1 MARMLSVRQLSAL
14 FLTIYMVIAAM
25 AAHLVW
31 RYSYQS
37 LLVEQQSELERFSSH
52 ISATLDKYAH
62 IPRLLSKDKELVD
75 ALRHA
80 NNTAQIN
87 LTNLY
92 LEQVNDVIQAT
103 DTYLL
108 DSIGNTIASSNWSLD
123 RSFIGRN
130 FSWRP
135 YFYNAISGTRSQ
147 YFALGSTSGQRG
159 YYYAYPVIYAAEVIG
174 VVVVKMDL
182 SSIEENWR
190 SKNSY
195 FVATDNN
202 NIVFM
207 SSQPDWLFHSVSELS
222 EEARKKIQDTR
233 QYLDNTIPSLGFYA
247 DVDGAE
253 TEWIKPKQSWFKND
267 YIVSTNK
274 LDNLALNIHVLSPK
288 VIVFWDTFGFL
299 IILTMIFA
307 IIYLAFLL
315 LHHRQIRQRQIERL
329 QAEAKQKLEFLVMER
344 TAKLHVEIGE
354 KIKTEHALRQTQNEL
369 IQAAK
374 LAVLGQMSASISHE
388 LNNPLAAIR
397 SFADNGRRF
406 LTNGKPERTDEN
418 LQRISALTVRMAKIS
433 EQLKSFAR
441 KTHTDEHVEAQLLPL
456 IINAKELM
464 QPQFKSHYIAFE
476 IQAPEASIRCSI
488 NPIQLEQV
496 IINLLTNAM
505 QAVDEQEMK
514 KIVVTLEQQAEHIL
528 IHVDDTGAG
537 LNLQQMKNLFEPFY
551 TTKKNGLG
559 LGLSISQQIIHS
571 MGGELTAH
579 SSSFGGARFTIILNI
594 NKPVLNNN
602 QNSPEQTQVG
612 PEL

>member
-1 MARMLSVRQLSAL
+1 MLSIRQLSVL
-14 FLTIYMVIAAM
+14 FLIIYSVIAAM

-37 LLVEQQSELERFSSH
+37 LLIEQQSELERFSSH
-52 ISATLDKYAH
+52 ISTKLDKYAH

-75 ALRHA
+75 ALSHPE
-80 NNTAQIN
+80 NSAQID

-92 LEQVNDVIQAT
+92 LEQVNDVIQAA

-108 DSIGNTIASSNWSLD
+108 DDIGNTIASSNWNLD

-130 FSWRP
+130 FAWRP
-135 YFYNAISGTRSQ
+135 YFYDAISGKKSQ

-182 SSIEENWR
+182 SSIEENWQ

-195 FVATDNN
+195 FVATDDN

-207 SSQPDWLFHSVSELS
+207 SSRPDWLFHSVSELS
-222 EEARKKIQDTR
+222 EEARQKVTDTR
-233 QYLDNTIPSLGFYA
+233 QYLDSTILSLGFYG
-247 DVDGAE
+247 DVNLAE
-253 TEWIKPKQSWFKND
+253 TEWVKPNQGWIKDD

-274 LDNLALNIHVLSPK
+274 LNNLALNIHVLSPK
-288 VIVFWDTFGFL
+288 VNVFWDTFGFL

-307 IIYLAFLL
+307 IVYLAFLL

-329 QAEAKQKLEFLVMER
+329 QVEAKQKLEFLVMER

-354 KIKTEHALRQTQNEL
+354 RIKTEQILRQTQNEL

-406 LTNGKPERTDEN
+406 LSNGKPERTDEN
-418 LQRISALTVRMAKIS
+418 LERISALTVRMAKIS

-441 KTHTDEHVEAQLLPL
+441 KTESDEHVEAQLLPL

-464 QPQFKSHYIAFE
+464 QPQFKSHYIEFE
-476 IQAPEASIRCSI
+476 IQAPEAPVCCSI

-505 QAVDEQEMK
+505 QAVDEQEIK
-514 KIVVTLEQQAEHIL
+514 KVVLTLEEQPEHIC
-528 IHVDDTGAG
+528 IHVDDTGMG
-537 LNLQQMKNLFEPFY
+537 INLEQMKNLFEPFY

-559 LGLSISQQIIHS
+559 LGLSISQQIMHS
-571 MGGELTAH
+571 MGGDLTAH
-579 SSSFGGARFTIILNI
+579 SSLLGGARFTI
-594 NKPVLNNN
+594 VLNKN
-602 QNSPEQTQVG
+602 QNSLEQTQVS

>member
-1 MARMLSVRQLSAL
+1 MTRMLSVRQLSVL
-14 FLTIYMVIAAM
+14 FLIIYGVIAAM
-25 AAHLVW
+25 TAHLVW

-37 LLVEQQSELERFSSH
+37 LLIEQQSELERFSSH
-52 ISATLDKYAH
+52 ISAKLDKYAH

-75 ALRHA
+75 ALSHPE
-80 NNTAQIN
+80 NSAQID
-87 LTNLY
+87 LTNRY
-92 LEQVNDVIQAT
+92 LEQVNEVIQAA

-108 DSIGNTIASSNWSLD
+108 DGIGNTIASSNWNLD

-130 FSWRP
+130 FAWRP
-135 YFYNAISGTRSQ
+135 YFYDAISGQKSQ

-182 SSIEENWR
+182 SSIEDNWQ

-195 FVATDNN
+195 FVATDDN

-207 SSQPDWLFHSVSELS
+207 SSRPDWLFHSVSELS
-222 EEARKKIQDTR
+222 EESRQKIQETR
-233 QYLDNTIPSLGFYA
+233 QYLDSAIPSLGFYG
-247 DVDGAE
+247 DVNLAE
-253 TEWIKPKQSWFKND
+253 TEWIKPKQGWIKDD

-288 VIVFWDTFGFL
+288 VNVFWDTFGFL

-315 LHHRQIRQRQIERL
+315 LHHRQVRQRQIERL

-344 TAKLHVEIGE
+344 TSKLHVEIDE
-354 KIKTEHALRQTQNEL
+354 RIRAEQALRQTQEEL

-406 LTNGKPERTDEN
+406 LANGKPERTDEN
-418 LQRISALTVRMAKIS
+418 LERISALTVRMAKIS

-441 KTHTDEHVEAQLLPL
+441 KTDTGDQVEAQLLPL

-464 QPQFKSHYIAFE
+464 QPQFKSHYVEFDIH
-476 IQAPEASIRCSI
+476 APESPIRCSI

-505 QAVDEQEMK
+505 QAVDEQEIK
-514 KIVVTLEQQAEHIL
+514 KVVLTLEEHQNSIC
-528 IHVDDTGAG
+528 IHVDDSGTGLH
-537 LNLQQMKNLFEPFY
+537 LNQMKNLFEPFF

-559 LGLSISQQIIHS
+559 LGLSISQQIMHG
-571 MGGELTAH
+571 MGGDLTAH
-579 SSSFGGARFTIILNI
+579 SSPLGGARFTITL
-594 NKPVLNNN
+594 NKP
-602 QNSPEQTQVG
+602 QQSSEQ
-612 PEL
+612 

>member
-1 MARMLSVRQLSAL
+1 MTRMLSVRQLSVL
-14 FLTIYMVIAAM
+14 FLIIYGVIAAM
-25 AAHLVW
+25 TAHLVW

-37 LLVEQQSELERFSSH
+37 LLIEQQSELERFSSH
-52 ISATLDKYAH
+52 ISAKLDKYAH

-75 ALRHA
+75 ALSHPE
-80 NNTAQIN
+80 NSAQID
-87 LTNLY
+87 LTNRY
-92 LEQVNDVIQAT
+92 LEQVNEVIQAA

-108 DSIGNTIASSNWSLD
+108 DGIGNTIASSNWNLD

-130 FSWRP
+130 FAWRP
-135 YFYNAISGTRSQ
+135 YFYDAISGQKSQ

-182 SSIEENWR
+182 SSIEDNWQ

-195 FVATDNN
+195 FVATDDN

-207 SSQPDWLFHSVSELS
+207 SSRPDWLFHSVSELS
-222 EEARKKIQDTR
+222 EQSRQKIQETR
-233 QYLDNTIPSLGFYA
+233 QYLDSAIPSLGFYG
-247 DVDGAE
+247 DVNLAE
-253 TEWIKPKQSWFKND
+253 TEWIKPKQGWIKDD

-288 VIVFWDTFGFL
+288 VNVFWDTFGFL

-344 TAKLHVEIGE
+344 TSKLHVEIDE
-354 KIKTEHALRQTQNEL
+354 RIRAEQALRQTQDEL

-406 LTNGKPERTDEN
+406 LANGKPERTDEN
-418 LQRISALTVRMAKIS
+418 LERISALTVRMAKIS

-441 KTHTDEHVEAQLLPL
+441 KTETGDQVEAQLLPL

-464 QPQFKSHYIAFE
+464 QPQFKSHYVEFE
-476 IQAPEASIRCSI
+476 IKAPESPIRCSI

-505 QAVDEQEMK
+505 QAVDEQDIK
-514 KIVVTLEQQAEHIL
+514 KVLLTLEEHQNHVY

-537 LNLQQMKNLFEPFY
+537 LNLKQMKNLFEPFF

-559 LGLSISQQIIHS
+559 LGLSISQQIMHG
-571 MGGELTAH
+571 MGGDLTAH
-579 SSSFGGARFTIILNI
+579 SSPLGGARFTITLI
-594 NKPVLNNN
+594 KPP
-602 QNSPEQTQVG
+602 QSSEQ
-612 PEL
+612 